1 MEPMAVLSVLIL
13 VKEAQ
18 VQHTEF
24 GLSIQP
30 TELDPGRAHIKQ
42 SRMQCKEGIL

>member
-13 VKEAQ
+13 VKDAH
-18 VQHTEF
+18 VQDTEF

-30 TELDPGRAHIKQ
+30 TQLDPGRTHTKQ
-42 SRMQCKEGIL
+42 SKMQCKEGIL